1 MARTTNKLLRLSLWL
16 TATFVMLSIF
26 AFAPGEAQATASYVD
41 MGARIAIPSI
51 GVDAPI
57 VQIGIRAFP
66 SGEVTWDTTRLT
78 SQVGYLEG
86 LSWFGE
92 GGNIVLGAHSELAN
106 RVPTVFYELD
116 EVAVGDQ
123 ITITQAD
130 TTWTYEVTA
139 IRQVDFRD
147 LSILYPTRSE
157 QLTLMT
163 CTPESLAGGVYNRRT
178 VIIAEPVN

>member
-16 TATFVMLSIF
+16 AAAFILVMSVF
-26 AFAPGEAQATASYVD
+26 ASAPVAKATANYVD
-41 MGARIAIPSI
+41 MGARISIPSI
-51 GVDAPI
+51 DVDAPI

-66 SGEVTWDTTRLT
+66 GGEVTWDTTNLT
-78 SQVGYLEG
+78 SEVGHLEG

-92 GGNIVLGAHSELAN
+92 GGNVVLGAHSELAD

-116 EVAVGDQ
+116 EVAIGDQ

-157 QLTLMT
+157 RLTLMT
-163 CTPESLAGGVYNRRT
+163 CTPESLAGGIYNRRT